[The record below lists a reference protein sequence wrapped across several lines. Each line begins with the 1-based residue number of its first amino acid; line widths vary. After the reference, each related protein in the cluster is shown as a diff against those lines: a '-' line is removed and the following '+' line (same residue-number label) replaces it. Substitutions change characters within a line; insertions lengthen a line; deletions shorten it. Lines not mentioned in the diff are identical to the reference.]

1 MIGYTTVGTADMD
14 RAKKFYCD
22 LFESKGAKVLV
33 DAGRIAMI
41 GTGRGTPMIAVCEP
55 YNKEAPTPGNGV
67 MVAFTAE
74 TKPEVDEFYAR
85 AIELGA
91 TCDGPPANGCR
102 TVSMVH
108 MCAISTATSCAFSSS
123 PDKSAAVRVTRAA
136 DYRRDA
142 LCLKTT
148 PLWQFHPGP
157 QPSS

>member
-41 GTGRGTPMIAVCEP
+41 GTGRGTPMIAVCAP

-91 TCDGPPANGCR
+91 TCDGPPGQR
-102 TVSMVH
+102 V
-108 MCAISTATSCAFSSS
+108 
-123 PDKSAAVRVTRAA
+123 PDRFYGAYVR
-136 DYRRDA
+136 DFDGNK
-142 LCLKTT
+142 LCFFK
-148 PLWQFHPGP
+148 FA
-157 QPSS
+157 

>member
-41 GTGRGTPMIAVCEP
+41 GTGRGAPMIAVCEP

-67 MVAFTAE
+67 MVAFNAE
-74 TKPEVDEFYAR
+74 TKPEVDEIYAR

-91 TCDGPPANGCR
+91 TCDGPPGQR
-102 TVSMVH
+102 V
-108 MCAISTATSCAFSSS
+108 
-123 PDKSAAVRVTRAA
+123 PDRFYGAYVR
-136 DYRRDA
+136 DFDGNK
-142 LCLKTT
+142 LCFFK
-148 PLWQFHPGP
+148 FA
-157 QPSS
+157 

>member
-91 TCDGPPANGCR
+91 TCDGPPRPTGAGPFLWCI
-102 TVSMVH
+102 
-108 MCAISTATSCAFSSS
+108 CARFRRQQAVLFQVRLIKALPSALRGRQTIDATRCA
-123 PDKSAAVRVTRAA
+123 
-136 DYRRDA
+136 
-142 LCLKTT
+142 
-148 PLWQFHPGP
+148 
-157 QPSS
+157 